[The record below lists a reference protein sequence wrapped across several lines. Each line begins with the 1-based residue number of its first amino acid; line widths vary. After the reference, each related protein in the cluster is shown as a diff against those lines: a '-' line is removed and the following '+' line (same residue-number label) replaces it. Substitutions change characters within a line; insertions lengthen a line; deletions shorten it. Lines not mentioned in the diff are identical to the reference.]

1 MSDFLPISSVDRRE
15 EMTRIHRTAQSNVVQ
30 SSDSQRLSPDDK
42 TGGDDNGKKNKRYK
56 GLPEDLDDG
65 GVEDAPDPHSFDVT
79 V

>member
-30 SSDSQRLSPDDK
+30 SSESQRLSPDGEAGDK
-42 TGGDDNGKKNKRYK
+42 TGGKKGKRYK
-56 GLPEDLDDG
+56 GLPDNLDDG
-65 GVEDAPDPHSFDVT
+65 GVDDNTDPHSFDVT